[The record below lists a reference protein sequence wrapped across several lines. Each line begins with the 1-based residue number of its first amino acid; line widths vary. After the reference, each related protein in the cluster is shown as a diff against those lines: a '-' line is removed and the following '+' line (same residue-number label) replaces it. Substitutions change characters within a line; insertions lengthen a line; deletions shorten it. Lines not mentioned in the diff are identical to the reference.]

1 MKKQLQILPALFL
14 FSILIGI
21 ACTKESVQTNQKQ
34 NAGSVSQH
42 SSASSGTPAETTPP
56 SDGSSRGGCPNS
68 GH

>member
-1 MKKQLQILPALFL
+1 MKKQLQILSALFL
-14 FSILIGI
+14 FCILIGS

-34 NAGSVSQH
+34 NAGNVSQH

-56 SDGSSRGGCPNS
+56 SDGSSRGGCPNG